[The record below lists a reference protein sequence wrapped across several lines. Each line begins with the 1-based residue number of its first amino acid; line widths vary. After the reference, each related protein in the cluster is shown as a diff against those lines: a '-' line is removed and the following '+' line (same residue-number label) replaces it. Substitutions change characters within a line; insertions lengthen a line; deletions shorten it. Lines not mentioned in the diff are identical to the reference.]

1 MGKINDEQRQILDSL
16 IIERIKDSKDTS
28 VVNCFSNKSNT
39 NLVNVLKKQAL
50 GLDCSGSIAY
60 YLVKTKNGEL
70 LFYFSLKS
78 GILFDNSIDVGKCKE
93 KYISLKA
100 KKLNMAPQ
108 KKNFL
113 KFLFH
118 DCKKEKNTNIHRVIN
133 TYPAIELV
141 EFCRNE
147 NAIEIWKSMNVGRKL
162 GECVFWHFIVPKV
175 LNTQEIVGCQY
186 LYLFA
191 ADASDDANLINYYKV
206 CLKFEE
212 SVGLAANKPAYD
224 LMCTLLYQDIKK
236 LKQEKEEFYS
246 NFNINKD
253 DSEYV

>member
-1 MGKINDEQRQILDSL
+1 M
-16 IIERIKDSKDTS
+16 SK
-28 VVNCFSNKSNT
+28 
-39 NLVNVLKKQAL
+39 
-50 GLDCSGSIAY
+50 
-60 YLVKTKNGEL
+60 
-70 LFYFSLKS
+70 
-78 GILFDNSIDVGKCKE
+78 
-93 KYISLKA
+93 KYISLKN
-100 KKLNMAPQ
+100 KKLNINSR
-108 KKNFL
+108 KKNIL
-113 KFLFH
+113 KSLFH
-118 DCKKEKNTNIHRVIN
+118 DCKKERNTNIHRVIN

-147 NAIEIWKSMNVGRKL
+147 NTTEIWKSMNVGRKL

-191 ADASDDANLINYYKV
+191 ADVSDDANLINYYKV
-206 CLKFEE
+206 SLKFEE
-212 SVGLAANKPAYD
+212 SDGLAANKPTYD